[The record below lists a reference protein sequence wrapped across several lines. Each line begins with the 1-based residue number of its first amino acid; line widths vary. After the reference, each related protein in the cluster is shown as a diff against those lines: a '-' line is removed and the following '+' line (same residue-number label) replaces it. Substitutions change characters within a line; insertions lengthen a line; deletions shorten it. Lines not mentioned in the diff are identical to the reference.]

1 MITDLR
7 FAWRALAK
15 NRAFAL
21 TAVTTLALGI
31 GANTAIFS
39 VINQVLLNPAGVA
52 NPDRVVA
59 VRARY
64 DKLALRSIPVS
75 VPDFAD
81 VETSRTVFDSAAI
94 LQDADLNYTGG
105 DVPEHLQGAMVSYAW
120 FDVFRAKPQLGRL
133 FSREEDQPG
142 ANQVTILSDAAWTRL
157 FARDASAIGRR
168 SRIEPSAVPDR
179 GRHGSR
185 LPLAGACR
193 LVGSPRTCPR
203 CLFPVEPLQ

>member
-39 VINQVLLNPAGVA
+39 VINQVLLNPAGGSESRSCRGCPRPV
-52 NPDRVVA
+52 
-59 VRARY
+59 Y
-64 DKLALRSIPVS
+64 KLALQSIPVS

-94 LQDADLNYTGG
+94 LQDADLNYTGE

-120 FDVFRAKPQLGRL
+120 FDVFRPNRSLAA
-133 FSREEDQPG
+133 FSR
-142 ANQVTILSDAAWTRL
+142 
-157 FARDASAIGRR
+157 ARKT
-168 SRIEPSAVPDR
+168 
-179 GRHGSR
+179 
-185 LPLAGACR
+185 
-193 LVGSPRTCPR
+193 SPAQST
-203 CLFPVEPLQ
+203 

>member
-39 VINQVLLNPAGVA
+39 VINQVLLTPAGVA

-81 VETSRTVFDSAAI
+81 VENSRTVFDSAASFKMPI
-94 LQDADLNYTGG
+94 
-105 DVPEHLQGAMVSYAW
+105 S
-120 FDVFRAKPQLGRL
+120 
-133 FSREEDQPG
+133 
-142 ANQVTILSDAAWTRL
+142 TIPAGTS
-157 FARDASAIGRR
+157 
-168 SRIEPSAVPDR
+168 PS
-179 GRHGSR
+179 
-185 LPLAGACR
+185 
-193 LVGSPRTCPR
+193 
-203 CLFPVEPLQ
+203 

>member
-7 FAWRALAK
+7 LAWRALAK

-81 VETSRTVFDSAAI
+81 VENSRTVFDSAAI
-94 LQDADLNYTGG
+94 LQDADLNYTGE

-157 FARDASAIGRR
+157 FARDAGVVGR
-168 SRIEPSAVPDR
+168 SLE
-179 GRHGSR
+179 
-185 LPLAGACR
+185 LN
-193 LVGSPRTCPR
+193 
-203 CLFPVEPLQ
+203 